1 MAAIAPAQRA
11 PFQPLTRCQY
21 VLATFINV
29 AKTVKAAVLTVF
41 SIIGAAAALGLSKK
55 MNSCVEN
62 WGFEW
67 TRAGSAFCL
76 TLFGSFCPSKM
87 NQQFQAANA

>member
-1 MAAIAPAQRA
+1 MAAIAPAQRV

-21 VLATFINV
+21 VLATLVNV
-29 AKTVKAAVLTVF
+29 VKAVKAAVLTVF
-41 SIIGAAAALGLSKK
+41 SLLGAAATLGLSKK
-55 MNSCVEN
+55 MNGFVEH

-67 TRAGSAFCL
+67 TRAGSALCL
-76 TLFGSFCPSKM
+76 TVFGSFCPSKM

>member
-21 VLATFINV
+21 VLATVVNL
-29 AKTVKAAVLTVF
+29 AKAVKAAVLTVF
-41 SIIGAAAALGLSKK
+41 SLIGAAAMLGLAKK
-55 MNSCVEN
+55 VNSYVWN
-62 WGFEW
+62 LGFEW
-67 TRAGSAFCL
+67 TRAGSAICL

-87 NQQFQAANA
+87 NCQFQAANA